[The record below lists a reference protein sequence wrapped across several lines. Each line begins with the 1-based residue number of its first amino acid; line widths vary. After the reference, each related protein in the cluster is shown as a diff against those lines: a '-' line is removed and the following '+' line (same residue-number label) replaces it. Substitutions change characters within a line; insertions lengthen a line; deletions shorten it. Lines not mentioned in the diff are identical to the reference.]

1 MRSPTADKGYF
12 AIEEIAQI
20 QEFDI
25 RTVIGDAHCARRRK
39 EGLAA
44 RCEKPLIA
52 PLVPLRASLTR
63 RFCAS
68 AACTWNAPSSTSLM
82 KAECV
87 RLYALQGFALLSLLG
102 LALGVRQ
109 HRSPWPFVLG
119 VASVVALAWSFYG
132 TLSQRALYGGLFGL
146 LAATV
151 WNRFLV
157 VFPGVRHAGPAKLQ
171 RPGPAVRLAVDH
183 HLPGVR
189 PTHC

>member
-25 RTVIGDAHCARRRK
+25 RTVIWDAHCARRRK

-87 RLYALQGFALLSLLG
+87 RLYALQGLALLSLLG

-119 VASVVALAWSFYG
+119 VASVVAFSMVFLRHA
-132 TLSQRALYGGLFGL
+132 LPARALRRFVR
-146 LAATV
+146 LA
-151 WNRFLV
+151 RRDRLEPFLV

-183 HLPGVR
+183 HSPGVR